1 MTLTEKVARGICKS
15 RTGKGVG
22 CCEWPSNA
30 GERHKCNVLDGFTN
44 GAKAAIA
51 IVLEEAAKVV
61 DDYASVI
68 SDWEKYQP
76 NNSNTH
82 GLTVADVAISIRALA
97 EDKE

>member
-1 MTLTEKVARGICKS
+1 MTMTEKVERAFIETDDDFHVKHG
-15 RTGKGVG
+15 TLQVGV
-22 CCEWPSNA
+22 
-30 GERHKCNVLDGFTN
+30 ERR
-44 GAKAAIA
+44 AKLIEAAIA
-51 IVLEEAAKVV
+51 VVIEEAAKVV

-97 EDKE
+97 EDKP